1 MLVLGAC
8 GGRTAIIDWVDFVQW
23 NGVTYLH
30 VMPTTTP
37 SSDPVLGARVATTRR
52 RLADNETDP
61 SHRPQDGEAAF
72 LQAGTPIYSLRD
84 YRSSFRIGVKG
95 ATGVAIY
102 EADTNSRAR
111 TGADLLDLEGKV
123 VQITVGDSSERELA
137 AIRDPSVVGHL
148 VGLLLQ
154 APVDQS
160 VHAPASGPQYFLT
173 IRFLDGTHTVRAF
186 WPSTGELSR
195 GILAG
200 PDFARAILATLP
212 SPAA

>member
-1 MLVLGAC
+1 MLVVGAC
-8 GGRTAIIDWVDFVQW
+8 GGQTTIIDWVDFVQW

-30 VMPTTTP
+30 VMPATTP
-37 SSDPVLGARVATTRR
+37 SSDPVLGTQVATTTRK
-52 RLADNETDP
+52 LAGNETDP
-61 SHRPQDGEAAF
+61 SHRTQDGEAAF

-84 YRSSFRIGVKG
+84 YRASFRIGVKG
-95 ATGVAIY
+95 ASGVAIY
-102 EADTNSRAR
+102 EADTNPRAK

-137 AIRDPSVVGHL
+137 SIRDPSVVAHL

-160 VHAPASGPQYFLT
+160 PRALAGGPQYFLT
-173 IRFLDGTHTVRAF
+173 IRFLDGTRSVRAF

-200 PDFARAILATLP
+200 PEFVHAILAALP
-212 SPAA
+212 SPAS